1 LGLLAA
7 LVTAAPCSCAR
18 PIVYQLS
25 LQQPR
30 SSSAI
35 ALVLASSGAGSER
48 IDVTTVDDRGIRDY
62 FGDVPV
68 WIELPPG
75 PHFFWVGLLWTRG
88 SSGGAFIG
96 LPAQATLE
104 AGKCYRPMLAPS
116 SQPLNWRNRPARM
129 ERTSCSATWL
139 SFPRRIE
146 QASPA
151 PVPM

>member
-1 LGLLAA
+1 MAAQLYASATVHPAGSIRYPGAVTRGARLGLLAA

-18 PIVYQLS
+18 PIVYQLA

-75 PHFFWVGLLWTRG
+75 PHFFW
-88 SSGGAFIG
+88 
-96 LPAQATLE
+96 
-104 AGKCYRPMLAPS
+104 
-116 SQPLNWRNRPARM
+116 
-129 ERTSCSATWL
+129 
-139 SFPRRIE
+139 
-146 QASPA
+146 
-151 PVPM
+151 